1 MLMKTEHVMKVQWYQ
16 PAAVSSSAR
25 RGHQMLIW
33 RGMWSSHCSPGH
45 MSVSETRVATSQS
58 SSSSV
63 CLTRAECT
71 PLANRT
77 RQNRWSPIQLMPL
90 LLPSPSQP
98 VLPVPLP
105 SLQPLSLGLGLDL
118 DLEMDDEVALP
129 ILQHGHSQGA
139 SAAPLSTHITSNC
152 TYWW

>member
-1 MLMKTEHVMKVQWYQ
+1 MEEKNIFPYYGINFVKKGNTMAKVMKVQWYQ

-77 RQNRWSPIQLMPL
+77 RQNRWSPIQWRKLFL
-90 LLPSPSQP
+90 EDLGE
-98 VLPVPLP
+98 
-105 SLQPLSLGLGLDL
+105 SLWKGKRREVTDYQNGNTGLVCVRG
-118 DLEMDDEVALP
+118 AL
-129 ILQHGHSQGA
+129 QK
-139 SAAPLSTHITSNC
+139 
-152 TYWW
+152 WV